1 MSADDL
7 LAKATASSR
16 TPKGR
21 LPSKQ
26 PAQQAAAAGGSGGD
40 FGGVGDVDR
49 LAVDDAARKVFDGA
63 AGDRFAE
70 CVFHQLPR
78 FGQHGRAAVRGVRV
92 AGDDVRETAAEESET
107 GLLAR
112 RA

>member
-1 MSADDL
+1 MSAGDP

-49 LAVDDAARKVFDGA
+49 LAVDDAAGKVFDGA
-63 AGDRFAE
+63 VGGLLAQGVRHE
-70 CVFHQLPR
+70 LPR
-78 FGQHGRAAVRGVRV
+78 LGEHRRAGVRGVGV
-92 AGDDVRETAAEESET
+92 GGGGGGGGGAE
-107 GLLAR
+107 
-112 RA
+112 